1 MTPRR
6 FLSTLAEPAAQPK
19 GESAVIGYGWA
30 LGGWTMVT
38 IGVTGFV
45 PWLGLVGIVLAYLLM
60 AALIAARFGPRPAL
74 LAAALSAGMLGYLLV
89 LPSSQATLPR
99 GQIAAASAGLLG
111 TAAVVA
117 FLITDLRLRALQA
130 ANREQR
136 AQALYAMSRVLSSAL
151 MPEQIAEIA
160 VAQLDAVF
168 QSRVA
173 LLLPDAQEKVA
184 LLADAPLPPFA
195 IRHEV
200 AQWVYDHQ
208 EAAGLG
214 TDTLPSS
221 TVRYLPLKAP
231 MRTRGVL
238 AIEPAD
244 PAQLLRPERQKL
256 LDAFT
261 AQIALALERVHYVQ
275 VAQEAEVNMASE
287 RLRNGILSA
296 ISHDLRTPLTALV
309 GLSSALAEPA
319 TLADD
324 TRRELAGAVHEEA
337 LRMSSLVI
345 NLLDMARLEIGRI
358 RLNKQWQVP
367 QETVG
372 GALRA
377 SRLALAQHRVD
388 TALDDELPLVAFD
401 AVLVERVLCNLL
413 ENASK
418 YTPAGSCITLG
429 AALSETAI
437 CFTVADNGPGLAQG
451 TEESIFEKFTRGQ
464 TESATPG
471 VGLGL
476 AICRAIV
483 EAHGG
488 RIWAENRPNGGACF
502 CFTLPAEPPP
512 EDWTELAD
520 EPKPSISTLE
530 KALDEFHTKG
540 ANETIRCELCKGVI
554 RVTPKTDA
562 VLSVSCACGAYDD
575 TLRGL

>member
-1 MTPRR
+1 MNPRR
-6 FLSTLAEPAAQPK
+6 FIATLAEPAAQPR
-19 GESAVIGYGWA
+19 GDAGWVGYVWA
-30 LGGWTMVT
+30 LGGWAMVT
-38 IGVTGFV
+38 IVETGFA
-45 PWLGLVGIVLAYLLM
+45 PWLGLVGAVLAYLLM

-74 LAAALSAGMLGYLLV
+74 LAAALSAGMLGYLLL
-89 LPSSQATLPR
+89 LPASQETLPR
-99 GQIAAASAGLLG
+99 GQIVAAAAGLLG

-117 FLITDLRLRALQA
+117 YLITDLRLRALQA
-130 ANREQR
+130 ASREQR
-136 AQALYAMSRVLSSAL
+136 AQALYAMSRELSSAL
-151 MPEQIAEIA
+151 LPEQIADIA
-160 VAQLDAVF
+160 TRQLDAVF

-173 LLLPDAQEKVA
+173 LLLPDAAEQVDV
-184 LLADAPLPPFA
+184 LANAAPPAFVL
-195 IRHEV
+195 RREL

-214 TDTLPSS
+214 TSTLPSS

-238 AIEPAD
+238 AIEPSD
-244 PAQLLRPERQKL
+244 PAALQRPERQRL

-261 AQIALALERVHYVQ
+261 AQIALALERVHYVF
-275 VAQEAEVNMASE
+275 VAQEAEVSMASE

-309 GLSSALAEPA
+309 GLSSALAEPQ

-324 TRRELAGAVHEEA
+324 TRRELAGAVQEEA
-337 LRMSSLVI
+337 LRMSALVI
-345 NLLDMARLEIGRI
+345 NLLDMARLEVGRI

-367 QETVG
+367 QESVG

-377 SRLALAQHRVD
+377 SRLALLQHQID
-388 TALDDELPLVAFD
+388 TALDDDLPLVAFD

-418 YTPAGSCITLG
+418 YTPAGSTITVG
-429 AALSETAI
+429 AACTDRDL
-437 CFTVADNGPGLAQG
+437 CFSVADNGPGLVPG
-451 TEESIFEKFTRGQ
+451 SEEAIFEKFTRGQ

-488 RIWAENRPNGGACF
+488 RIWAENRPDGGACF

-512 EDWTELAD
+512 QMEE
-520 EPKPSISTLE
+520 
-530 KALDEFHTKG
+530 
-540 ANETIRCELCKGVI
+540 
-554 RVTPKTDA
+554 
-562 VLSVSCACGAYDD
+562 
-575 TLRGL
+575 